1 MKSKSSS
8 IHLTPIEAPSKG
20 ESVEA
25 YVAYLKCY
33 ELYVQAVEYRRNA
46 AAIRLLDAKKASQ
59 DKPAA
64 PPKKVQPRPIDPIAR
79 AAAKRGKNRK
89 KRVRRKLRKAEE
101 KAKLTSVLA
110 KVASNLAVISK
121 KGKKPAPK
129 KAKQTPAEAPPV
141 TMPGSAPKGVGKG
154 KGKSKSAPIVF
165 TSADE
170 GMPYRSVP
178 IQQPRDIAPDAE
190 RVDKPQVSTPSVT
203 PNVSRIV
210 SPAPVASGSG
220 FQRRAPEEFYKLA
233 SASTP
238 VHSVPPLRQEHQQ
251 GYGPTMEE
259 LQRQPMRKPVIDK
272 YPPWFEKG
280 TGIKKVY
287 SPDELDRFF
296 KRSGNGLVE
305 ISTGKKYYKDQDYA
319 LKAK

>member
-20 ESVEA
+20 ESLET
-25 YVAYLKCY
+25 YLAYLRCY

-64 PPKKVQPRPIDPIAR
+64 PPKKVVPRPIDPIAK

-121 KGKKPAPK
+121 KGKKVAPK
-129 KAKQTPAEAPPV
+129 KAKQTPADAPPV
-141 TMPGSAPKGVGKG
+141 TMAGSAPQGGGKG
-154 KGKSKSAPIVF
+154 KGKAKSTPLVF
-165 TSADE
+165 TTADE
-170 GMPYRSVP
+170 GKPSRSVP
-178 IQQPRDIAPDAE
+178 IQKPRDIAPDAE
-190 RVDKPQVSTPSVT
+190 RVYTPQVSTPSVS

-210 SPAPVASGSG
+210 SPAPASSSSG
-220 FQRRAPEEFYKLA
+220 FQRRAPEEFYKA
-233 SASTP
+233 AASTP
-238 VHSVPPLRQEHQQ
+238 VHDVPPLRQEHQP

-259 LQRQPMRKPVIDK
+259 LQRQPMRRPVIDK
-272 YPPWFEKG
+272 YPPWYEKG
-280 TGIKKVY
+280 TGIKRIF
-287 SPDELDRFF
+287 SPDELDRLT
-296 KRSGNGLVE
+296 KPSGNGLVE
-305 ISTGKKYYKDQDYA
+305 KSTGKKYYKDQDYA

>member
-20 ESVEA
+20 ESVDA

-46 AAIRLLDAKKASQ
+46 AAIRLLDAKTASQ
-59 DKPAA
+59 AKPVA
-64 PPKKVQPRPIDPIAR
+64 PPKKVLPKTIDPIAR

-89 KRVRRKLRKAEE
+89 KRMRRKLRKAEE
-101 KAKLTSVLA
+101 KAKLTTVLA

-121 KGKKPAPK
+121 KGKKKAPK
-129 KAKQTPAEAPPV
+129 KAKQNPADAPPV
-141 TMPGSAPKGVGKG
+141 TMPGSAPKGAGKG
-154 KGKSKSAPIVF
+154 KGKAKSAPIVF
-165 TSADE
+165 TTADE
-170 GMPYRSVP
+170 GMPSRSAP
-178 IQQPRDIAPDAE
+178 IQTPRDIAPDAE
-190 RVDKPQVSTPSVT
+190 RVYTPQVSTPSVS

-210 SPAPVASGSG
+210 SPAPAVASSGS
-220 FQRRAPEEFYKLA
+220 QRRAPEEFYKA

-238 VHSVPPLRQEHQQ
+238 IHSVPPLRESYQS
-251 GYGPTMEE
+251 GAGPTMEE
-259 LQRQPMRKPVIDK
+259 LQRQPMRRPVIDK
-272 YPPWFEKG
+272 YPPWYQKG
-280 TGIKKVY
+280 TGIKKVF
-287 SPDELDRFF
+287 SPDELDKLF

-305 ISTGKKYYKDQDYA
+305 ISTGTKYYKDQDYA